1 MEKDVLNTYFK
12 LKTFQLIY
20 NHTEI
25 YEWVSSNIFS
35 NDYETDS
42 GGTVK
47 PLSLILPTSGTI
59 EPFRNS
65 QENVIAFEWL
75 MKSIVIKG
83 CAELWNISMLAKL
96 NEQTASISVSH
107 VKLLLEQYDE
117 KRSSIYHNRFANLLL
132 HNRHWSTE
140 LLVESLWCA
149 LGGASRDTNN
159 LKKIHTR
166 GSPLFMLVSLVKL
179 SSYGSATK
187 LDLSVHTLRMEYSS
201 CLAEFMLTLQECWQQ
216 YGIQKRRRSTVRK
229 VAAPVVERA
238 AMCSAPVPSNP
249 IIIVNAK
256 ITDVT
261 GFFFNN
267 FETCMLLSLAEVTLE
282 RTQQIAVLKVT
293 GLQTAILCPNDDPLM
308 SLNDFT
314 DVFSN
319 IKAIRLEYTKSSM
332 LSDDPHIT
340 VYILD
345 DTEAMWNAKL
355 HMHIVTLLRDMLDF
369 KSKFCWPVTGE
380 AVVAGDCGG
389 SSGAKDTSSN
399 RVVIDVYAEGNTV
412 LGIKMSER
420 HSMQIFVQNGYF
432 SRKKQ
437 MTISMENIFINID
450 EMHIFS
456 FKDID
461 VQSMDSI
468 DVLRTERQNYEH
480 FVWPTN
486 RVWVSM
492 IGEFK
497 GIFPYDHD
505 FADAIQNEFNSLFKW
520 LKTVHNVK
528 KKPFTADSPLPRDM
542 IIHVKEFLLELS
554 DDPFEVKLRD
564 NYVLLVDEYHE
575 SLKRKH
581 LFDQKIRELCSERL
595 LLPADTLEELYG
607 NLVKKNSEIYIQRSK
622 KINEAGPPRTRLF
635 AWILTDLQIMA
646 MADPSIHGKENVTL
660 MMREIDAESPW
671 PEEGLEFITLWCR
684 AVNISCSEW
693 KFMLR

>member
-1 MEKDVLNTYFK
+1 M
-12 LKTFQLIY
+12 
-20 NHTEI
+20 
-25 YEWVSSNIFS
+25 
-35 NDYETDS
+35 
-42 GGTVK
+42 
-47 PLSLILPTSGTI
+47 SLILPTSSSI
-59 EPFRNS
+59 EPFRNK
-65 QENVIAFEWL
+65 QENVMAFEWF
-75 MKSIVIKG
+75 MKNIVIKG
-83 CAELWNISMLAKL
+83 CAELWNISMLTKL

-107 VKLLLEQYDE
+107 VKLLLEQYDD

-187 LDLSVHTLRMEYSS
+187 LDFSVHTLRTEYSS
-201 CLAEFMLTLQECWQQ
+201 CLAEFILTSQECWQQ
-216 YGIQKRRRSTVRK
+216 YGIQKRRRSSVLLLSQKQQKEIDKLSSQEKTTTT
-229 VAAPVVERA
+229 ATATA
-238 AMCSAPVPSNP
+238 NYP

-267 FETCMLLSLAEVTLE
+267 FETCILLSISEVTLE
-282 RTQQIAVLKVT
+282 RTQQIAVLKIS
-293 GLQTAILCPNDDPLM
+293 GLQTAILCPNNDPLM

-319 IKAIRLEYTKSSM
+319 IKAIRIEYMKSS
-332 LSDDPHIT
+332 LTSDIPHIT
-340 VYILD
+340 MYILD
-345 DTEAMWNAKL
+345 DTEAMWNCKL
-355 HMHIVTLLRDMLDF
+355 HMHIVTLLRDIIDF
-369 KSKFCWPVTGE
+369 RTKFQANTRLCAATIEPPSFTS
-380 AVVAGDCGG
+380 AAAAA
-389 SSGAKDTSSN
+389 STSTSSIKSTN
-399 RVVIDVYAEGNTV
+399 LPSIVIDIYAEGNTV
-412 LGIKMSER
+412 FGIKISER
-420 HSMQIFVQNGYF
+420 HSMQIFIQNCF
-432 SRKKQ
+432 VSRKNQ
-437 MTISMENIFINID
+437 MAISMENIFINID
-450 EMHIFS
+450 EMHIFTI
-456 FKDID
+456 KDVDI
-461 VQSMDSI
+461 QSMNSI
-468 DVLRTERQNYEH
+468 DVLRAERQTYEN
-480 FVWPTN
+480 FVRATN
-486 RVWVSM
+486 SVWIAM

-505 FADAIQNEFNSLFKW
+505 FADAIQNEFNSMFKW
-520 LKTVHNVK
+520 LKSVHQIK
-528 KKPFTADSPLPRDM
+528 KKSNISAVTLPSD
-542 IIHVKEFLLELS
+542 IIVQVKEFLLELS

-595 LLPADTLEELYG
+595 LLPAGTLEELYA

-646 MADPSIHGKENVTL
+646 MADPSIHGKDNVTS

-671 PEEGLEFITLWCR
+671 PEEGLEFVTLWCR